1 MADYKWTRPNNA
13 AVLRSDYFVKQFI
26 EQNSYVPSHQ
36 EFASLV
42 RWKPGMEA
50 EGARWLNECYR
61 DTVGHLEIPLENP
74 GLFETLDNQK
84 IDVILMDNLHDTN
97 GALLYRKGDAKG
109 PTFEIPFSMSRCENE
124 HDLQRE
130 FDYRAPL
137 TAEQSYANWVR
148 IIEFVR
154 MKQPA
159 AHIIFFC
166 SHTST
171 MRAQPE
177 RMKRAQDFYALLE
190 PMADKLGITVVAP
203 IELPPH
209 LTKMPED
216 TDHFQL
222 PVYRAMAGTIFLA
235 YAATQTTQGAQ

>member
-1 MADYKWTRPNNA
+1 
-13 AVLRSDYFVKQFI
+13 
-26 EQNSYVPSHQ
+26 
-36 EFASLV
+36 
-42 RWKPGMEA
+42 
-50 EGARWLNECYR
+50 
-61 DTVGHLEIPLENP
+61 
-74 GLFETLDNQK
+74 
-84 IDVILMDNLHDTN
+84 
-97 GALLYRKGDAKG
+97 
-109 PTFEIPFSMSRCENE
+109 
-124 HDLQRE
+124 
-130 FDYRAPL
+130 
-137 TAEQSYANWVR
+137 
-148 IIEFVR
+148 
-154 MKQPA
+154 
-159 AHIIFFC
+159 
-166 SHTST
+166 